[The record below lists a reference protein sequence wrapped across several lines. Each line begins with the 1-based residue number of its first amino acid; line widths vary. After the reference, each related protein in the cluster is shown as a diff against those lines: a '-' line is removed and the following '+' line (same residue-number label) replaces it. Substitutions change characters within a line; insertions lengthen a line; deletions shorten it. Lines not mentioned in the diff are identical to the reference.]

1 MFDRLQVKHH
11 LFLFLTMLLLWVLLT
26 GSLAIDELFGG
37 ILVAAV
43 VSLISA
49 PYISIFEGVR
59 YTPMAIVSVFT
70 YLGYFFIALIR
81 ANFDMAR
88 RVLSPSLPIS
98 PELLEVETRLQS
110 KLGQMLLANSITLTP
125 GTLSVELRHN
135 KILVHWIAVPEGGVS
150 LEQATQD
157 IASGFEKHISG
168 FLR

>member
-1 MFDRLQVKHH
+1 MINRLNLHHH
-11 LFLFLTMLLLWVLLT
+11 LFLFATMLLLWILLT
-26 GSLAIDELFGG
+26 GSLAVEELIAGL
-37 ILVAAV
+37 IVAAV

-49 PYISIFEGVR
+49 PYISIFDGIK
-59 YTPMAIVSVFT
+59 YSPMGLISVFT

-98 PELLEVETRLQS
+98 PELLEVETRLES

-135 KILVHWIAVPEGGVS
+135 KILVHWIAAPEGIS
-150 LEQATQD
+150 LQQATRD

-168 FLR
+168 FLK

>member
-1 MFDRLQVKHH
+1 MFNRLNLQHH
-11 LFLFLTMLLLWVLLT
+11 LFLFATMFMLWILLT
-26 GSLAIDELFGG
+26 ASLAMDELIAGF
-37 ILVAAV
+37 IVAAV

-49 PYISIFEGVR
+49 PYIDIFDGIR
-59 YTPMAIVSVFT
+59 YTPKALISVFT
-70 YLGYFFIALIR
+70 YLGYFFIALIK

-98 PELLEVETRLQS
+98 PELLEVETQLES

-135 KILVHWIAVPEGGVS
+135 RILVHWIAAPEGIS
-150 LEQATQD
+150 LEQATKD

-168 FLR
+168 FLK

>member
-1 MFDRLQVKHH
+1 MFNRLNIHHH
-11 LFLFLTMLLLWVLLT
+11 LFLFAAMLLLWILLT
-26 GSLAIDELFGG
+26 GSVAPEELIAG
-37 ILVAAV
+37 IIVAAV

-49 PYISIFEGVR
+49 PYISIFDGIR
-59 YTPMAIVSVFT
+59 YTPGALISVAT
-70 YLGYFFIALIR
+70 YMGYFFIALIR

-98 PELLEVETRLQS
+98 PDLLEVETKLES

-135 KILVHWIAVPEGGVS
+135 RILVHWIAAPEGIS
-150 LEQATQD
+150 LEQATKD

-168 FLR
+168 FLK

>member
-1 MFDRLQVKHH
+1 MLNRLNLHHH
-11 LFLFLTMLLLWVLLT
+11 LFLFSTMLLLWVLLT
-26 GSLAIDELFGG
+26 GSIAVDELIAGV
-37 ILVAAV
+37 IVAAV

-49 PYISIFEGVR
+49 PYITIFDGIR
-59 YTPMAIVSVFT
+59 YSPMALISVFT

-98 PELLEVETRLQS
+98 PELLEVETHLES

-135 KILVHWIAVPEGGVS
+135 RILVHWIAAPEEGVS
-150 LEQATQD
+150 LEQATKD
-157 IASGFEKHISG
+157 IATGFEKHISG
-168 FLR
+168 FLK